1 MTGSDP
7 PAADPS
13 SVDPPG
19 LDTAGRHL
27 ARELA
32 LQWLYQW
39 EIGATDLED
48 VFNRERQVELRP
60 PDDAR
65 DRLAEAIVRGTAQN
79 LPRIDPLIAEH
90 ANNWRLERLAVVD
103 RLVLRLATYELLCTP
118 DTPAAV
124 VIDEALE
131 LARTFSNDTAVPFVN
146 GVLDAIRRTL
156 AAARD
161 SPPDNEWS

>member
-1 MTGSDP
+1 MTD
-7 PAADPS
+7 AAGAPLAPD
-13 SVDPPG
+13 D
-19 LDTAGRHL
+19 RHR

-39 EIGATDLED
+39 EIGAIDLDD
-48 VFNRERQVELRP
+48 VFDRERQVELRV
-60 PDDAR
+60 PDEPRDA
-65 DRLAEAIVRGTAQN
+65 LAEALVRGTAQN
-79 LPRIDPLIAEH
+79 LARIDPLIAEH

-118 DTPAAV
+118 GTPAAV

-131 LARTFSNDTAVPFVN
+131 LARTFSNEDAVPFIN

-156 AAARD
+156 DA
-161 SPPDNEWS
+161 SPDAPAEQ